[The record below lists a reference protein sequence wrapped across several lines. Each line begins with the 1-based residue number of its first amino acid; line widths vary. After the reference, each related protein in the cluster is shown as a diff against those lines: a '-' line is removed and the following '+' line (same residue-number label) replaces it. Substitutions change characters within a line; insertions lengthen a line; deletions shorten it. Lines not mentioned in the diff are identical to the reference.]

1 MQRNK
6 GLMHGY
12 CDIFGH
18 IANCLKNDN
27 APRGDEIERRICD
40 SHGEGS
46 MDAKLFLMAG
56 GKSRHALQYLID
68 TLKDIA
74 KVRNGAGL
82 LDKGLDFLPRCL
94 NDNSYCLVED
104 RLL

>member
-6 GLMHGY
+6 GIMHGY
-12 CDIFGH
+12 CNVFGY
-18 IANCLKNDN
+18 IANCLKNDTTLS
-27 APRGDEIERRICD
+27 GYEIERRICNA
-40 SHGEGS
+40 HGEGS

-56 GKSRHALQYLID
+56 GKLGHALQYLID
-68 TLKDIA
+68 TLRDIA
-74 KVRNGAGL
+74 KVRNRAGL

-94 NDNSYCLVED
+94 NDNSYRLVED